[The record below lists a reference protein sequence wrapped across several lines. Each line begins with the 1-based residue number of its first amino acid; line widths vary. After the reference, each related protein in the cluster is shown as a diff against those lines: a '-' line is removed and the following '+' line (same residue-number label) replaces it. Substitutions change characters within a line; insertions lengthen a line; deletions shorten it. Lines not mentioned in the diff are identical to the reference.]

1 MKPSIF
7 IVSIAAGPAGGLRPA
22 AKTGMVG
29 EQCIV
34 LKTGKTYTYIPLR
47 HVLLIQQI

>member
-1 MKPSIF
+1 MKPSMF
-7 IVSIAAGPAGGLRPA
+7 IILIA
-22 AKTGMVG
+22 
-29 EQCIV
+29 EWIV